1 MEYKLRTFLSL
12 LLVLENKF
20 SYGIF
25 LLIIWFSS
33 QGHIAFVFPK
43 GWFSDCSFLQYL
55 SLFTRNPGGQELS
68 HANPLALLG
77 KQHIR
82 KTHFIV
88 IHHFIPSILGFLRIC
103 IRDGCWNLSNSF
115 PAPIDIIMWGCFF
128 L

>member
-1 MEYKLRTFLSL
+1 MGYKLRTTFLSL

-33 QGHIAFVFPK
+33 QGHIVLFFPK
-43 GWFSDCSFLQYL
+43 DDSLTVVFHQYL

-88 IHHFIPSILGFLRIC
+88 IHLFRSYLHEASFFSYLTLPFLILLHTC
-103 IRDGCWNLSNSF
+103 
-115 PAPIDIIMWGCFF
+115 
-128 L
+128 